1 MQKVELGDH
10 VRDRVTGFQGVVT
23 AHCHYLNEEDRYR
36 VEGPVGEKNEP
47 KENWFTVSRLEVIS
61 ANE

>member
-1 MQKVELGDH
+1 MQKVSLGDQ
-10 VRDRVTGFQGVVT
+10 VRDRVTGFHGVVT
-23 AHCHYLNEEDRYR
+23 AHCQYLNEQDRYR

-47 KENWFTVSRLEVIS
+47 KEAWFTVSRLEVIS